1 MSSTT
6 RTRALAIAA
15 LGVVYGDIGTSPLYA
30 FKEAFAHGLAPTEF
44 NVLASLS
51 AFFWAILLVITL
63 KYILVVLRYHN
74 KGEGGVLSLLALAN
88 QQISQQGKL
97 TTVIF
102 SLGVFAA
109 GLFYADAFITPA
121 ISVLS
126 AVEGTEIVA
135 PSLKPWIIPITLAI
149 LISLFVV
156 QRLGTQRIGGRV
168 FGPIVITWFVTLAV
182 LGIHAILAQPSVLKA
197 LNPMYAMEFFIQYPS
212 AGILLLSA
220 VFLALTGGEAL
231 YADMGHFGARPIR
244 LAWLGLVWPSLVLN
258 YFGQGAL
265 ILQNPSAVANPFYLL
280 APDSMMIFL
289 VILATLATIIASQ
302 ATIAGAYSLTVE
314 ASRLN
319 LLPRIN
325 VIHTSNTE
333 QGQIYIPFINWLMLL
348 GVVTLVLV
356 FQSSGAL
363 AAAYGL
369 AVSGT
374 MLITSLLLMLIVYHQ
389 GHHKRGLM
397 LSLLGLFATL
407 ELIFV
412 IANSS
417 KFFTGGWLPVLVG
430 CIVFGLFYIWRK
442 GKNALSA
449 ERRQLSLAI
458 NQLPLLVNDMHCVQG
473 TAIYLSS
480 DPDLIPSALL
490 HNLKHY
496 QVIHQHNVCLT
507 VETLNMPFVDDAQRV
522 SLTVLSP
529 QLAQLTIRFGFREE
543 PLLMPI
549 LQKVPLDWSFDPLHT
564 SFFVSDTLIRHHAN
578 TLNRL
583 EFGVFNVL
591 FRQAGEVYSFFG
603 LPANRTVMLGTQVN
617 L

>member
-1 MSSTT
+1 MSQKAKTST
-6 RTRALAIAA
+6 LAIAA

-51 AFFWAILLVITL
+51 AFFWAILLIITL
-63 KYILVVLRYHN
+63 KYILVVLRHDN
-74 KGEGGVLSLLALAN
+74 NGEGGVLSLLALAN
-88 QQISQQGKL
+88 RHISQGGKL
-97 TTVIF
+97 ASIVF

-135 PSLKPWIIPITLAI
+135 PSLKNWIIPITLAI
-149 LISLFVV
+149 LISLFMV
-156 QRLGTQRIGGRV
+156 QRLGTQKIGGRV

-182 LGIHAILAQPSVLKA
+182 LGINSIIAQPTVLKA
-197 LNPMYAMEFFIQYPS
+197 LNPMYAIEFFIHYPT
-212 AGILLLSA
+212 AGFLLLSA

-265 ILQNPSAVANPFYLL
+265 ILQNPSAVSNPFYLL
-280 APDSMMIFL
+280 APDSLMIFL

-325 VIHTSNTE
+325 VIHTSSSE
-333 QGQIYIPFINWLMLL
+333 KGQIYIPFINWLMLL
-348 GVVTLVLV
+348 GVVSLVLI

-389 GHHKRGLM
+389 SSNKRWL
-397 LSLLGLFATL
+397 LLGLLAVLALL
-407 ELIFV
+407 ELVFV
-412 IANSS
+412 MANSS
-417 KFFTGGWLPVLVG
+417 KFLTGGWLPVLVG
-430 CIVFGLFYIWRK
+430 CVVFGLFYIWRK
-442 GKNALSA
+442 GKNVLST
-449 ERRQLSLAI
+449 ERRQLSLPL
-458 NQLPLLVNDMHCVQG
+458 NQLPLLINEMHQVQG
-473 TAIYLSS
+473 TAVYLSS

-507 VETLNMPFVDDAQRV
+507 VETLNMPFVDEQQRY

-543 PLLMPI
+543 PLLMPV
-549 LQKVPLDWSFDPLHT
+549 LQQLPLDWSFEPLST
-564 SFFVSDTLIRHHAN
+564 SFFVSDTLINYQAKI
-578 TLNRL
+578 LNRF
-583 EFGVFNVL
+583 EFGIFNVL

-603 LPANRTVMLGTQVN
+603 LPANRTVLLGTQVN

>member
-1 MSSTT
+1 MSQKAKTST
-6 RTRALAIAA
+6 LAIAA

-51 AFFWAILLVITL
+51 AFFWAILLIITL
-63 KYILVVLRYHN
+63 KYILVVLRHDN
-74 KGEGGVLSLLALAN
+74 NGEGGVLSLLALAN
-88 QQISQQGKL
+88 RHIGQGGKL
-97 TTVIF
+97 ASIVF
-102 SLGVFAA
+102 GLGVFAA

-135 PSLKPWIIPITLAI
+135 PSLKQWIIPITLAI

-156 QRLGTQRIGGRV
+156 QRLGTQKIGGRV

-182 LGIHAILAQPSVLKA
+182 LGINSIIAQPTVLKA
-197 LNPMYAMEFFIQYPS
+197 LNPMYAIEFFIHYPT
-212 AGILLLSA
+212 AGFLLLSA

-265 ILQNPSAVANPFYLL
+265 ILQNPSAVSNPFYLL
-280 APDSMMIFL
+280 APDSLMIFL

-325 VIHTSNTE
+325 VIHTSSSE
-333 QGQIYIPFINWLMLL
+333 KGQIYIPFINWLMLL
-348 GVVTLVLV
+348 GVVSLVLI

-389 GHHKRGLM
+389 ASNKRWL
-397 LSLLGLFATL
+397 LLGLLAVLALL
-407 ELIFV
+407 ELVFV

-417 KFFTGGWLPVLVG
+417 KFLTGGWLPVLVG
-430 CIVFGLFYIWRK
+430 CVVFGLFYIWRK
-442 GKNALSA
+442 GKNVLST
-449 ERRQLSLAI
+449 ERRQLSLPL
-458 NQLPLLVNDMHCVQG
+458 NQLPLLLNDMHQVQG
-473 TAIYLSS
+473 TAVYLSS

-507 VETLNMPFVDDAQRV
+507 VETLNMPFVDEQQRY

-543 PLLMPI
+543 PLLMPV
-549 LQKVPLDWSFDPLHT
+549 LQQLPLDWSFEPLST
-564 SFFVSDTLIRHHAN
+564 SFFVSDTLINYQAK
-578 TLNRL
+578 TLNRF
-583 EFGVFNVL
+583 EFGIFNVL

-603 LPANRTVMLGTQVN
+603 LPANRTVLLGTQVS

>member
-1 MSSTT
+1 MSKKAKTST
-6 RTRALAIAA
+6 LAIAA

-30 FKEAFAHGLAPTEF
+30 FKEAFAHGLVPSEF
-44 NVLASLS
+44 NVLACLS
-51 AFFWAILLVITL
+51 AFFWAILLIITL
-63 KYILVVLRYHN
+63 KYMLVVLRHDN
-74 KGEGGVLSLLALAN
+74 NGEGGVLSLLALAN
-88 QQISQQGKL
+88 RHIQQGGKL
-97 TTVIF
+97 ATIVF

-135 PSLKPWIIPITLAI
+135 PNLKQWIIPITLAI
-149 LISLFVV
+149 LISLFMV
-156 QRLGTQRIGGRV
+156 QRLGTQKIGGRI

-182 LGIHAILAQPSVLKA
+182 LGINAIIAQPTVLKA
-197 LNPMYAMEFFIQYPS
+197 LNPLYAIEFFINYPI
-212 AGILLLSA
+212 AGLLLLSA

-265 ILQNPSAVANPFYLL
+265 ILQNPNAVANPFYLL
-280 APDSMMIFL
+280 APDSLMVFL

-302 ATIAGAYSLTVE
+302 ATIAGTYSLTVE

-325 VIHTSNTE
+325 VIHTSSTE
-333 QGQIYIPFINWLMLL
+333 KGQIYIPFINWLMLL
-348 GVVTLVLV
+348 GVVSLVLM

-374 MLITSLLLMLIVYHQ
+374 MLITSVLLMLIVYHQ
-389 GHHKRGLM
+389 PSNKRWLI
-397 LSLLGLFATL
+397 LSLLAVFTVL
-407 ELIFV
+407 ELVFV

-417 KFFTGGWLPVLVG
+417 KFFTGGWLPILVG
-430 CIVFGLFYIWRK
+430 CVVFGLFFIWRK
-442 GKNALSA
+442 GKNLLST
-449 ERRQLSLAI
+449 ERRQLSLALK
-458 NQLPLLVNDMHCVQG
+458 QLPLLLKDMHQVHG
-473 TAIYLSS
+473 TAVYLSS

-507 VETLNMPFVDDAQRV
+507 VETLNMPFVDEQQRY
-522 SLTVLSP
+522 SLTLLTP

-543 PLLMPI
+543 PLLMPV
-549 LQKVPLDWSFDPLHT
+549 LQQLPFDWPFEPLNT
-564 SFFVSDTLIRHHAN
+564 SFFVSDTLISHQAK

-583 EFGVFNVL
+583 EFSVFNVL

-603 LPANRTVMLGTQVN
+603 LPANRTVLLGTQVN

>member
-1 MSSTT
+1 MSKKAKTST
-6 RTRALAIAA
+6 LAIAA

-51 AFFWAILLVITL
+51 AFFWAILLIVTI
-63 KYILVVLRYHN
+63 KYIFVVLSHDN
-74 KGEGGVLSLLALAN
+74 NGEGGVLSLLALAN
-88 QQISQQGKL
+88 RHIGQGSKL
-97 TTVIF
+97 ASIIF

-135 PSLKPWIIPITLAI
+135 PNLKQWIIPITLAI

-156 QRLGTQRIGGRV
+156 QRLGTQKIGGRV
-168 FGPIVITWFVTLAV
+168 FGPIVITWFITLAV
-182 LGIHAILAQPSVLKA
+182 LGINAIIAQPTVLKA
-197 LNPMYAMEFFIQYPS
+197 LNPIYAIEFFLHYPT
-212 AGILLLSA
+212 AGLLLLSA

-244 LAWLGLVWPSLVLN
+244 LAWLALVWPSLVLN
-258 YFGQGAL
+258 YLGQGAL
-265 ILQNPSAVANPFYLL
+265 ILQNPNAVSNPFYLL

-302 ATIAGAYSLTVE
+302 ATIAGTYSLTVE

-325 VIHTSNTE
+325 VIHTSNSE
-333 QGQIYIPFINWLMLL
+333 KGQIYIPFINWLMLV
-348 GVVTLVLV
+348 GVVSLVLI

-374 MLITSLLLMLIVYHQ
+374 MLITSLLLMLIIYHQ
-389 GHHKRGLM
+389 ASKRRWLL
-397 LSLLGLFATL
+397 LSLLAVFALL
-407 ELIFV
+407 ELVFV

-417 KFFTGGWLPVLVG
+417 KILTGGWLPVLVG
-430 CIVFGLFYIWRK
+430 CVVFAIFYIWRK
-442 GKNALSA
+442 GKNLLSA
-449 ERRQLSLAI
+449 ERRQLSLPL
-458 NQLPLLVNDMHCVQG
+458 NQLALLVKDIHQVTG

-490 HNLKHY
+490 HNVKHY
-496 QVIHQHNVCLT
+496 QVIHQHNLCLT
-507 VETLNMPFVDDAQRV
+507 VETLNTPFVDEQQRY
-522 SLTVLSP
+522 SLTTLSP

-543 PLLMPI
+543 PLLMPV
-549 LQKVPLDWSFDPLHT
+549 LAKLPLNWSFEPLST
-564 SFFVSDTLIRHHAN
+564 SFFVSDTLINHQAK

-603 LPANRTVMLGTQVN
+603 LPANRTVLLGSQVN